1 MPTVRGVIDIV
12 AGAVPAFL
20 ASLVEFVEAFTIVL
34 AVGVS
39 RGWRAALAGALV
51 ATAALVVLV
60 VGFGPALL
68 DRVPEQ
74 LLLLVIG
81 VLLLLFGAR
90 WLRKAILRSAGYLP
104 MHDEAAAFE
113 SEVGGLGTAARG
125 RGFDWAG
132 FAVSFKGTFL
142 EGLEVA
148 FIVLTLGATGVGYGP
163 PAAGALAA
171 LLLVVALGAVLRRPL
186 TRVPENTLKF
196 AVGAMLVTFGVYW
209 TAEGLGVEWTGGA
222 AALGY
227 LLAATLAAA
236 LLAVRLLRA
245 AANRAAVRP

>member
-1 MPTVRGVIDIV
+1 MLEIV

-39 RGWRAALAGALV
+39 RSWRAALTGAVV
-51 ATAALVVLV
+51 ATAALVGLV
-60 VGFGPALL
+60 VAFGPTLL
-68 DRVPEQ
+68 ERVPEY

-81 VLLLLFGAR
+81 VLLLLFGTR

-104 MHDEAAAFE
+104 MHDEAAAFDA
-113 SEVGGLGTAARG
+113 EVGALRAAAGR

-132 FAVSFKGTFL
+132 FAVAFKGTFL
-142 EGLEVA
+142 EGVEVA
-148 FIVLTLGATGVGYGP
+148 FIVLTLGATEAGYAA
-163 PAAGALAA
+163 PAAGAIAA
-171 LLLVVALGAVLRRPL
+171 LVLVVAVGAVLRRPL
-186 TRVPENTLKF
+186 TRIPENTLKF

-227 LLAATLAAA
+227 VLVATLAMAV
-236 LLAVRLLRA
+236 LAVRLLRGSA
-245 AANRAAVRP
+245 RPAVRS